1 MVRNHA
7 LLRLCCLAVMPKTAA
22 CNKCHCVHC
31 TVWYTVRVMNRIL
44 EIAVT
49 MALCGLVAGCET
61 SGLSLIGDDETPT
74 SVSSPGN
81 NAGLAGDLPPINSEL
96 PADNGG
102 LTADNIQLPAN
113 IGRYPPPQRYY
124 ELILVGFPRGTRCE
138 VADAHGRVSRR
149 GSGSRVIIRITGYPS
164 VGTVSCNSDDVAEF
178 VIDTNKWAF
187 TQPRRPGLR
196 EGDVEKVYLEVEYSL
211 SAAKLRPIANMTM
224 HTSAG
229 TFQDRFVL
237 DNLKPPRPAQYG
249 LPPG

>member
-1 MVRNHA
+1 
-7 LLRLCCLAVMPKTAA
+7 
-22 CNKCHCVHC
+22 
-31 TVWYTVRVMNRIL
+31 
-44 EIAVT
+44 

-61 SGLSLIGDDETPT
+61 SGLSLFGDDETPT
-74 SVSSPGN
+74 SVASPGDTT
-81 NAGLAGDLPPINSEL
+81 GLAGDLPPVNS
-96 PADNGG
+96 G
-102 LTADNIQLPAN
+102 LTSDNPQLPAN

-124 ELILVGFPRGTRCE
+124 ELILDGFPRGTACE
-138 VADAHGRVSRR
+138 VEDAHGRVSKRGGGRR
-149 GSGSRVIIRITGYPS
+149 LVVRIRGYPS
-164 VGTVSCNSDDVAEF
+164 VGTVICSTENVRQF

-187 TQPRRPGLR
+187 TQPRRAGLR

-237 DNLKPPRPAQYG
+237 DNLKPPAPAQYGTQPQYG